1 MFKFRPN
8 ADHNP
13 SSTSYRRADTPKVS
27 HVGTVDMSLFD
38 LTFYEKQVRGSL
50 FGSSNPQDDVPK
62 LLSLYC
68 SGLLKLDEL
77 VDREYRLEE
86 LNEGYEDMLAGRNI
100 RGLIRF

>member
-1 MFKFRPN
+1 
-8 ADHNP
+8 
-13 SSTSYRRADTPKVS
+13 
-27 HVGTVDMSLFD
+27 MSLFD